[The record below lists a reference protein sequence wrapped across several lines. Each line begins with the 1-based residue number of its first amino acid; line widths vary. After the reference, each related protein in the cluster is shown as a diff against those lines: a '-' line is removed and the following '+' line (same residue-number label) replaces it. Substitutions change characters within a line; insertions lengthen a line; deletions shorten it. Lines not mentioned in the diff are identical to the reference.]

1 MKKPGKNQNSD
12 KPPADDGAYK
22 PQYTLTEPMVALV
35 AQIAEAVAGEKLR
48 RVSNHWNFSARLIRN
63 FRRML

>member
-35 AQIAEAVAGEKLR
+35 AQIAEAVAGKKANE
-48 RVSNHWNFSARLIRN
+48 
-63 FRRML
+63 